1 MLSNSLIFTLF
12 LVFMGAAVMSTV
24 ALYTRQSLLVAYML
38 LGIIIGPW
46 GLKWVDNAEVV
57 QKTGDIGIIFL
68 LFLLGLNLTPQS
80 LYHLLRKTTWVT
92 VISSLVFAVVS
103 WCVARF
109 SGFSNVESII
119 IGASMMFS
127 STIIGL
133 KLLPTTVLHHQRA
146 GEIMISILLMQD
158 LIAIL
163 TLLLLHGAGIEGI
176 KVGKLFLITLAL
188 PGLLAFAYLFER
200 FILAFLFKRFS
211 RIREYIFLLAIAW
224 CLGMSV
230 LGETLGLSF
239 EIGAF
244 IAGVSIATGPIALYM
259 ADSLKPVRD
268 FFLVLFFFSVGAS
281 FNWQFLPQVILPA
294 LALSAIL
301 LLIKPVVFGG
311 LLRQVSESNHL
322 AWEIGWRLGQVSEFS
337 LLIGYV
343 AVNASLIHERAAY
356 LIQATTMLTFVVS
369 SYIVVLRYP
378 TPVALSDKLRR
389 D

>member
-46 GLKWVDNAEVV
+46 GLKWVGNAEVV

-92 VISSLVFAVVS
+92 VISSLVFAAVG
-103 WCVARF
+103 WGVARLT
-109 SGFSNVESII
+109 GFTNPESLIV
-119 IGASMMFS
+119 GAAMMFS

-133 KLLPTTVLHHQRA
+133 KLLPTTALHHQRV

-176 KVGKLFLITLAL
+176 KIGKLFLISLAM

-200 FILAFLFKRFS
+200 YILAFLFKRFS

-230 LGETLGLSF
+230 LGEMLGLSF

-259 ADSLKPVRD
+259 AESLKPVRD
-268 FFLVLFFFSVGAS
+268 FFLVMFFFSVGAS
-281 FNWQFLPQVILPA
+281 FNWQFLPQVIVPA
-294 LALSAIL
+294 VILATIL

-311 LLRQVSESNHL
+311 LLRQVSENNHL

-343 AVNASLIHERAAY
+343 AVTSSLIHERAAY
-356 LIQATTMLTFVVS
+356 LIQATTMLTFIAS